1 MVLVSGAIGAFVSL
15 MLLVVVPAGGDA
27 SAHLYRTFLVQHGAL
42 LWDNLWFAGQYP
54 LVSYSLFYYLPAAV
68 VGNGVLG
75 AAGVILSALLFAS
88 LVLRAFGLVAR
99 WPSYAF
105 AFVAGGQFFTG
116 DYPYTLGFALLL
128 ATLWALQRGR
138 TALAAA
144 FAALTLGCSP
154 LAFLFLCLALVA
166 LGLVARPPRK
176 QTIVIAATIAVLA
189 GIEIGALVLFPS
201 RGLYYPFDGWRFV
214 LGVPV
219 GVLGSV
225 LALRSRAARPLTSI
239 FIVWTVATVIAFF
252 VHTPVGH
259 NLLRPATVVFPLM
272 LLLTLLAGFRPLRLV
287 VPALAAAFAA
297 NFFPYVPTVAA
308 RADAAAKPA
317 FWAPMLRYVDRHSS
331 DNFRLEVVP
340 TINHWEAYFVPRS
353 GHPIARG
360 WYQQLDSGANPNLN
374 RGRLTGPVYRAW
386 LRSVGV
392 RYVLAAHDNPASGS
406 WPEMR
411 LVRGGHSGLVRVF
424 HSPNGDVYELPHATP
439 ILTGPGPAAILS
451 QTHQSITGWVS
462 RPGTYLL
469 RVHYTP
475 FWNLNSGSL
484 CIRSSS
490 NGMTQLYASQPG
502 RFSLLAAEGI
512 DSLLDILLD
521 ERRAGSPLCPTAPLP
536 RR

>member
-1 MVLVSGAIGAFVSL
+1 MVLVSGAIAAFVSL
-15 MLLVVVPAGGDA
+15 LLLVAVPAGGDA

-68 VGNGVLG
+68 IGNAVLG
-75 AAGVILSALLFAS
+75 AGGVILSALLFAS

-105 AFVAGGQFFTG
+105 ALVAGGQFFTG
-116 DYPYTLGFALLL
+116 DYPYTLGFASLL
-128 ATLWALQRGR
+128 ATLWSLQRGR
-138 TALAAA
+138 TALAVA

-166 LGLVARPPRK
+166 LGLVARPPRN
-176 QTIVIAATIAVLA
+176 QVIVVAGTIAVLA
-189 GIEIGALVLFPS
+189 GIELGALVLFPS
-201 RGLYYPFDGWRFV
+201 RGLYYPFAGWRFV

-219 GVLGSV
+219 GVFGSV
-225 LALRSRAARPLTSI
+225 LALRSRAARPLASI

-252 VHTPVGH
+252 VRSPVGH

-272 LLLTLLAGFRPLRLV
+272 LLVALLAGFRPLRLV
-287 VPALAAAFAA
+287 VPAVAVAFAA
-297 NFFPYVPTVAA
+297 NFFPYVPTVSA
-308 RADAAAKPA
+308 RADRAAKLA
-317 FWAPMLRYVDRHSS
+317 FWAPMLHYVDRHSS

-360 WYQQLDSGANPNLN
+360 WYQQLDSGDNPNLN

-392 RYVLAAHDNPASGS
+392 RYVLAAHDSPASGS
-406 WPEMR
+406 WPELR
-411 LVRGGHSGLVRVF
+411 LLRSGHSGLVRVF
-424 HSPNGDVYELPHATP
+424 HSPTGDVYELPHATP
-439 ILTGPGPAAILS
+439 ILTGPGPADILS
-451 QTHQSITGWVS
+451 ENHQSISGWLS

-469 RVHYTP
+469 RLHFTP
-475 FWNLNSGSL
+475 FWNLSSSSL
-484 CIRSSS
+484 CIRSTSS
-490 NGMTQLYASQPG
+490 GMTQLDARRPG
-502 RFSLLAAEGI
+502 PFSLHAAEGI

-521 ERRAGSPLCPTAPLP
+521 ERRARTALCPTTHHPG
-536 RR
+536 R